1 MKRLRR
7 VPAYRHVILIADTGS
22 FAMREVFL
30 GVAEIL
36 TARHRVCLDIWP
48 ITLDKGPVPPHW
60 DIKQMDGL
68 LVARLDA
75 GFIRRRLHERRV
87 PAVYFF
93 NDSETPRHPSV
104 GFDERAIGRMAFEH
118 LYERGYRHFG
128 FVGTHDRRWS
138 CLRGDGFQAAARDA
152 GMTCRAFTFSTSDFP
167 VYWSPMTA
175 NLRPI
180 FDALPHPCGLF
191 AANDVMASS
200 LVEYARTHG
209 LAIPE
214 QVGIVGVDDDPV
226 ANAAAGI
233 SISTVQ
239 VPFREVGRRVADMLL
254 GLWRNEQPAQPV
266 HLPPVRVIV
275 RASSNSFLVEDNLVR
290 RAQIYIEER
299 LGQRVRVQDVVRAV
313 HTTAVTLRQH
323 FVRHLKQEPSDYIW
337 RRRMGRARELLRE
350 GRHSVQ
356 DVAAICNF
364 HSCAYFCAMFRKAT
378 GTTPGE
384 IRREAAGTATAV
396 DRGRKR
402 PPARHALTRM
412 SRRSTPAPA

>member
-7 VPAYRHVILIADTGS
+7 MPAYKHVILIADTGS

-30 GVAEIL
+30 GAAEVL
-36 TARHRVCLDIWP
+36 AARHRVCLDIWP
-48 ITLDKGPVPPHW
+48 ITLDKGPVEPQW

-68 LVARLDA
+68 LVARLAAD
-75 GFIRRRLHERRV
+75 FIRRRLHGRDV
-87 PAVYFF
+87 PCVYFF
-93 NDSETPRHPSV
+93 NDRDDPPFPSV

-118 LYERGYRHFG
+118 LHERGYRQFA

-138 CLRGDGFQAAARDA
+138 CLRGEGFQAAAQAVGRP
-152 GMTCRAFTFSTSDFP
+152 CRTFAFSTSNFP

-200 LVEYARTHG
+200 LIEYARTHG

-239 VPFREVGRRVADMLL
+239 VPFREVGRRVADRLL
-254 GLWRNEQPAQPV
+254 GLWRNGHPSQPIR
-266 HLPPVRVIV
+266 LPPIRVIV
-275 RASSNSFLVEDNLVR
+275 RASSNSFLVEDDLVR
-290 RAQIYIEER
+290 RAQAYIEGR
-299 LGQRVRVQDVVRAV
+299 LDQPVRVQDAVRALR
-313 HTTAVTLRQH
+313 TTAVTLRQH

-337 RRRMGRARELLRE
+337 RRRVSRARELLRE
-350 GRHSVQ
+350 GTHSVQ
-356 DVAAICNF
+356 EVASLCNF
-364 HSCAYFCAMFRKAT
+364 HSCAYFCAMFKKAT
-378 GTTPGE
+378 GITPGE
-384 IRREAAGTATAV
+384 VRREAAG
-396 DRGRKR
+396 K
-402 PPARHALTRM
+402 ALAGNRSVTRRAGGAKC
-412 SRRSTPAPA
+412 SRLTSGTQ